1 MTTPTY
7 TSPFTGTVVTP
18 TDVSYYALS
27 FSANTQLYWPAV
39 VNGEQVVAARIIDC
53 VASTAGLTISL
64 PDATQGAVG
73 TDILFRNLGLNDFVV
88 EDADGGGS
96 FTVAVGMA
104 RYVYLTDNT
113 SIGGV
118 WGNVE
123 FGAGTSFA
131 DAAQLQGAGLTTIA
145 GKLATTQNLVNVTS
159 TPVST
164 INDASRASTF
174 VWGGGAGTF
183 NLPALSSLSSGW
195 YIGFRN
201 NGTGTLTLAPAS
213 PTQINNQSTIVANP
227 GDSGFIIYDVSLSQF
242 ITVGLSAPANI
253 TFTSATYDV
262 DSIVG
267 NTFSLVNFAPIIQ
280 KYIAQTSS
288 RTQTLTVTLPA
299 TTQLYILINDTNES
313 GYNIQFV
320 VSGSLSPPLVVTTG
334 NIATVLCDGQNLFL
348 LTQTASS
355 QYYAVDGV
363 EAAPSFSFLSDI
375 STGMYLPGTGILGL
389 SANAIEMINIDN
401 SNVLQP
407 KVTVNAELS
416 ATLIS
421 GGTF

>member
-27 FSANTQLYWPAV
+27 FSANTQLYWPSV

-73 TDILFRNLGLNDFVV
+73 TDILFRNLGLNSFVV

-96 FTVAVGMA
+96 FTVGVGMA

-164 INDASRASTF
+164 ITDASRASTF

-183 NLPALSSLSSGW
+183 NLPALSSLSAGW

-201 NGTGTLTLAPAS
+201 NGTGTLTLAPVS
-213 PTQINNQSTIVANP
+213 PTQINNQSTIIANP
-227 GDSGFIIYDVSLSQF
+227 GDSGYILYDSSLSQF

-267 NTFSLVNFAPIIQ
+267 NSFSLVNFAPIIQ
-280 KYIAQTSS
+280 KYIAQTGT

-299 TTQLYILINDTNES
+299 TTQLYILINETNES
-313 GYNIQFV
+313 GYNVEFV

-363 EAAPSFSFLSDI
+363 EAAPSFSFLSDT

-389 SANAIEMINIDN
+389 SANAIEIVNIDN

-407 KVTVNAELS
+407 QVTVNAELT
-416 ATLIS
+416 ANLIS

>member
-39 VNGEQVVAARIIDC
+39 VNSEQVVAARIIDC

-64 PDATQGAVG
+64 PDATQGALG

-159 TPVST
+159 TPVSNIT
-164 INDASRASTF
+164 DASRASTF

-183 NLPALSSLSSGW
+183 NLPILSSLSTGW

-201 NGTGTLTLAPAS
+201 NGTGTLTLAPVA

-227 GDSGFIIYDVSLSQF
+227 GDSGFILYDASLSQF

-267 NTFSLVNFAPIIQ
+267 NTFSLVSFAPIIQ
-280 KYIAQTSS
+280 KYIAQTGV

-313 GYNIQFV
+313 GYNVEFV

-348 LTQTASS
+348 LTQTSSS
-355 QYYAVDGV
+355 QYFAINGV
-363 EAAPSFSFLSDI
+363 AAAPSFSFLNDTT
-375 STGMYLPGTGILGL
+375 TGMYLPGTGILGL
-389 SANAIEMINIDN
+389 TANSVEMINIDN

-407 KVTVNAELS
+407 HVTVNAELT
-416 ATLIS
+416 ANLIS

>member
-27 FSANTQLYWPAV
+27 FSANTQLYWPSV

-53 VASTAGLTISL
+53 VASTTGLTISL
-64 PDATQGAVG
+64 PDATQGALG
-73 TDILFRNLGLNDFVV
+73 TDILFRNLGINSFVV

-145 GKLATTQNLVNVTS
+145 GKLATTQNIINLTS
-159 TPVST
+159 SPISN
-164 INDASRASTF
+164 INDASRASTV
-174 VWGGGAGTF
+174 VWGGGAGTL
-183 NLPALSSLSSGW
+183 NLPGVSSLSSGW

-201 NGTGTLTLAPAS
+201 SGSGTLTLAPAS
-213 PTQINNQSTIVANP
+213 PTLINGQTTIGVNP
-227 GDSGFIIYDVSLSQF
+227 GDSGFIFYDSNFDRFV
-242 ITVGLSAPANI
+242 TVGLSAPANI

-267 NTFSLVNFAPIIQ
+267 NSFSLVSFAPIIQ
-280 KYIAQTSS
+280 KYIAETNT
-288 RTQTLTVTLPA
+288 RTQTLVVTLPA
-299 TTQLYILINDTNES
+299 TTQLYILINDTNETN
-313 GYNIQFV
+313 YNIEFV
-320 VSGSLSPPLVVTTG
+320 VSGSLSPALVVTTG

-348 LTQTASS
+348 LTQTSSS

-363 EAAPSFSFLSDI
+363 AAAPSFSFLADTT
-375 STGMYLPGTGILGL
+375 TGMYLPGTGILGL
-389 SANAIEMINIDN
+389 AANNIEIINIDN
-401 SNVLQP
+401 TNVLQP
-407 KVTVNAELS
+407 RVTINAELT
-416 ATLIS
+416 ANLIS

>member
-27 FSANTQLYWPAV
+27 FSTNTQLYWPAV
-39 VNGEQVVAARIIDC
+39 VNSEQVVAARIIDC
-53 VASTAGLTISL
+53 VASTAGLTVSL
-64 PDATQGAVG
+64 PDATQGALG

-159 TPVST
+159 TPVSSIT
-164 INDASRASTF
+164 DASRASTF

-183 NLPALSSLSSGW
+183 NLPILSSLSTGW

-201 NGTGTLTLAPAS
+201 NGTGTLTLSPVA

-227 GDSGFIIYDVSLSQF
+227 GDSGFILYDASLSQF

-267 NTFSLVNFAPIIQ
+267 NTFSLVSFAPIIQ
-280 KYIAQTSS
+280 KYIAQTGV

-313 GYNIQFV
+313 GYNVEFV

-348 LTQTASS
+348 LTQTSSS
-355 QYYAVDGV
+355 QYFAINGV
-363 EAAPSFSFLSDI
+363 AAAPSFSFLNDTT
-375 STGMYLPGTGILGL
+375 TGMYLPGTGILGL
-389 SANAIEMINIDN
+389 TANAVEMINIDN
-401 SNVLQP
+401 SNLLQP
-407 KVTVNAELS
+407 QVTVNAELT
-416 ATLIS
+416 ANLIS

>member
-27 FSANTQLYWPAV
+27 FSANTQLYWPSV

-53 VASTAGLTISL
+53 VASTTGLTISL

-73 TDILFRNLGLNDFVV
+73 TDILFRNLGLNSFVV
-88 EDADGGGS
+88 EDAAGGGS
-96 FTVAVGMA
+96 FTVDVGMA

-131 DAAQLQGAGLTTIA
+131 DAVQLQGAGLTTIA

-159 TPVST
+159 SPVST
-164 INDASRASTF
+164 INNASRASTF

-183 NLPALSSLSSGW
+183 NLPAISTLSTGW

-201 NGTGTLTLAPAS
+201 NGTGALTLAPSA

-227 GDSGFIIYDVSLSQF
+227 GDSGFIFYDPSLSEF
-242 ITVGLSAPANI
+242 VTVGLSAPANI

-280 KYIAQTSS
+280 KYIAQVGT

-299 TTQLYILINDTNES
+299 TTQLYILINDTNQS
-313 GYNIQFV
+313 GYNVQFV

-348 LTQTASS
+348 LTQTSSS

-363 EAAPSFSFLSDI
+363 EAAPSFSFLNDV

-389 SANAIEMINIDN
+389 SANGTEIVNIDN
-401 SNVLQP
+401 TNVLQP
-407 KVTVNAELS
+407 KVTINAELS

>member
-64 PDATQGAVG
+64 PDATQGALG

-164 INDASRASTF
+164 ITDASRASTF

-183 NLPALSSLSSGW
+183 NLPILSSLSTGW

-201 NGTGTLTLAPAS
+201 NGTGTLTLAPVA

-227 GDSGFIIYDVSLSQF
+227 GDSGFILYDASLSQF

-267 NTFSLVNFAPIIQ
+267 NTFSLVSFAPIIQ
-280 KYIAQTSS
+280 KYIAQTGV

-313 GYNIQFV
+313 GYNVEFV

-348 LTQTASS
+348 LTQTSSS
-355 QYYAVDGV
+355 QYFAIDGV
-363 EAAPSFSFLSDI
+363 EAAPSFSFLSDTT
-375 STGMYLPGTGILGL
+375 TGMYLPGTGILGL
-389 SANAIEMINIDN
+389 TANSVEMINIDN

>member
-53 VASTAGLTISL
+53 VASAAGLTISL

-73 TDILFRNLGLNDFVV
+73 TDILFRNLGLNSFVV
-88 EDADGGGS
+88 EDAAGGGS
-96 FTVAVGMA
+96 FTVDVGMA

-145 GKLATTQNLVNVTS
+145 GKLATTQNIVNVTS
-159 TPVST
+159 SPVST
-164 INDASRASTF
+164 INNASRASTF

-183 NLPALSSLSSGW
+183 NLPALSSLSTGW

-201 NGTGTLTLAPAS
+201 NGTGTLTLAPVA
-213 PTQINNQSTIVANP
+213 PTQINNESTIIANP
-227 GDSGFIIYDVSLSQF
+227 GDSGFIFYDSSLSSYV
-242 ITVGLSAPANI
+242 TVGLSAPANI

-267 NTFSLVNFAPIIQ
+267 NTFSLVSFAPIIQ

-313 GYNIQFV
+313 GYNVQFV

-375 STGMYLPGTGILGL
+375 STGMYLPGIGVLGL
-389 SANAIEMINIDN
+389 SANSVEIINIDN
-401 SNVLQP
+401 TNVLQP

>member
-53 VASTAGLTISL
+53 VASTSGLTISL
-64 PDATQGAVG
+64 PDATQGALG
-73 TDILFRNLGLNDFVV
+73 TDILFRNLGINDFVV

-131 DAAQLQGAGLTTIA
+131 DAAQLQGAGLTTLA

-159 TPVST
+159 SPVST

-183 NLPALSSLSSGW
+183 NLPALSSLSNGW

-201 NGTGTLTLAPAS
+201 NGTGTLTLAPVS

-227 GDSGFIIYDVSLSQF
+227 GDSGFIFYDSGLSQYV
-242 ITVGLSAPANI
+242 TVGLSTPANI

-267 NTFSLVNFAPIIQ
+267 NTFSLVSFAPIIQ
-280 KYIAQTSS
+280 KYIAQTGT

-313 GYNIQFV
+313 GYNVQFV

-389 SANAIEMINIDN
+389 SANGDEIVNIDN

-407 KVTVNAELS
+407 QVTVNAELT
-416 ATLIS
+416 ANLIS

>member
-64 PDATQGAVG
+64 PDATQGALG
-73 TDILFRNLGLNDFVV
+73 TDILFRNLGLNSFVV
-88 EDADGGGS
+88 EDADGSGS
-96 FTVAVGMA
+96 FTVDVGMA

-159 TPVST
+159 SPVST

-183 NLPALSSLSSGW
+183 NLPILSSLSSGW
-195 YIGFRN
+195 YIAFRN
-201 NGTGTLTLAPAS
+201 NGTGALTLAPVA

-227 GDSGFIIYDVSLSQF
+227 GDSGYIFYDSSLSQF
-242 ITVGLSAPANI
+242 VTVGLSAPANI

-267 NTFSLVNFAPIIQ
+267 NTFSLVSFAPIIQ
-280 KYIAQTSS
+280 KYIAQTGT

-313 GYNIQFV
+313 GYNVEFV
-320 VSGSLSPPLVVTTG
+320 VSGSLSPALVVTTG

-348 LTQTASS
+348 LTQTSSS
-355 QYYAVDGV
+355 QYYAVDGI
-363 EAAPSFSFLSDI
+363 EAAPSYSFLSDI
-375 STGMYLPGTGILGL
+375 TTGMYLPGTGILGL
-389 SANAIEMINIDN
+389 SANAVEIVNIDN

>member
-18 TDVSYYALS
+18 TDVSYYSLF
-27 FSANTQLYWPAV
+27 FSTNTQLYWPSV

-53 VASTAGLTISL
+53 VASSAGLTISL
-64 PDATQGAVG
+64 PNGTQGAVG
-73 TDILFRNLGLNDFVV
+73 TDILFRNLGINSFVV
-88 EDADGGGS
+88 EDASGGAS
-96 FTVAVGMA
+96 FTIDVGQA
-104 RYVYLTDNT
+104 RYLYLTDNT
-113 SIGGV
+113 SVAGI
-118 WGNVE
+118 WGNIE
-123 FGAGTSFA
+123 FGVGTSFA
-131 DAAQLQGAGLTTIA
+131 DAAQLQGAGLTTVA
-145 GKLATTQNLVNVTS
+145 GRLATTQNLVNVTS

-183 NLPALSSLSSGW
+183 NLPALSSLSTGW
-195 YIGFRN
+195 FIGFRN
-201 NGTGTLTLAPAS
+201 NGTGTLTLAPVS

-227 GDSGFIIYDVSLSQF
+227 GDSGYILYDSTLSEF
-242 ITVGLSAPANI
+242 VTVGLSAPANI

-267 NTFSLVNFAPIIQ
+267 NTFSLVSFAPIIQ
-280 KYIAQTSS
+280 KYIAQTGT

-313 GYNIQFV
+313 GYNVQFV

-348 LTQTASS
+348 LTQTSSS

-363 EAAPSFSFLSDI
+363 EAAPSFSFLSDT

-389 SANAIEMINIDN
+389 SANAIEIVNIDN

-407 KVTVNAELS
+407 KVTINAELS
-416 ATLIS
+416 ADLIS

>member
-53 VASTAGLTISL
+53 VASTTGLVISL

-73 TDILFRNLGLNDFVV
+73 TDILFRNLGINSFVV
-88 EDADGGGS
+88 RDANGGGS
-96 FTVAVGMA
+96 FTVGVGMA

-113 SIGGV
+113 SVGGV
-118 WGNVE
+118 WGNVT

-164 INDASRASTF
+164 ITDASRASTF

-201 NGTGTLTLAPAS
+201 NGTGALTLAPVS

-227 GDSGFIIYDVSLSQF
+227 GDSGYILYDSSLGQF
-242 ITVGLSAPANI
+242 VTVGLSAPANI

-267 NTFSLVNFAPIIQ
+267 NTFSLVSFAPIIQ
-280 KYIAQTSS
+280 KYIAQTGT

-313 GYNIQFV
+313 GYNVQFV
-320 VSGSLSPPLVVTTG
+320 VSGSLSPALVVTTG
-334 NIATVLCDGQNLFL
+334 NIATVLCDGQNLFV
-348 LTQTASS
+348 LTQTSSS
-355 QYYAVDGV
+355 QFYAVDGV
-363 EAAPSFSFLSDI
+363 EAAPSYAFLSDI

-389 SANAIEMINIDN
+389 SANSVEIVNIDN

-407 KVTVNAELS
+407 QVTVNAELT
-416 ATLIS
+416 ANLIS

>member
-27 FSANTQLYWPAV
+27 FSSDTQLYWPSSVSA
-39 VNGEQVVAARIIDC
+39 GQVVAARIIDC
-53 VASTAGLTISL
+53 VASTTGLTISL
-64 PDATQGAVG
+64 PDALQGALG

-88 EDADGGGS
+88 EDANGGGS

-104 RYVYLTDNT
+104 RYVYLTDNST
-113 SIGGV
+113 LGGV

-131 DAAQLQGAGLTTIA
+131 DAAQLQGAGLTTIS

-159 TPVST
+159 TPVTS

-183 NLPALSSLSSGW
+183 NLPAISSLSAGW
-195 YIGFRN
+195 FIGFRN
-201 NGTGTLTLAPAS
+201 NGTGVLTMAPVS
-213 PTQINNQSTIVANP
+213 PTQINKQTTITANP
-227 GDSGFIIYDVSLSQF
+227 GDSGYILYDATAAAF
-242 ITVGLSAPANI
+242 ITVGLTAPANI

-262 DSIVG
+262 DAIVG
-267 NTFSLVNFAPIIQ
+267 NTFSLVNYAPIIQ
-280 KYIAQTSS
+280 KYIAQTDT
-288 RTQTLTVTLPA
+288 RVDTLTVTLPA
-299 TTQLYILINDTNES
+299 TTQLYILINDTDHAD
-313 GYNIQFV
+313 YDIQFN
-320 VSGSLSPPLVVTTG
+320 VSGSLSPALVVTTG
-334 NIATVLCDGQNLFL
+334 NIATVLCDGQSLFL
-348 LTQTASS
+348 LSQTSSS
-355 QYYAVDGV
+355 QFYAVDGV
-363 EAAPSFSFLSDI
+363 EAAPSYAFINDV
-375 STGMYLPGTGILGL
+375 STGMYLPDTGVLGL
-389 SANAIEMINIDN
+389 SANGVELVNIDN

-407 KVTVNAELS
+407 LVTVNATLT
-416 ATLIS
+416 ADLIS